1 MGDAHMDQSSLV
13 GQRIRQRREELGIT
27 LTALADRAD
36 VAKSYLSSLE
46 NGQGN
51 ERPSGRTLYRIAE
64 ALGTTM
70 SDLLGSRLLVEPPY
84 EVPAALR
91 EFAESA
97 GISDRDVAMLAGI
110 NFRGQQPADRDG
122 WAFVW
127 RAIRAS
133 VEDDKNSR

>member
-1 MGDAHMDQSSLV
+1 MGATSLV
-13 GQRIRQRREELGIT
+13 GQRIRQRREEAGLT
-27 LTALADRAD
+27 LTALADRAG
-36 VAKSYLSSLE
+36 VAKGYLSSLE

-51 ERPSGRTLYRIAE
+51 QRPSGKTLYRIAE
-64 ALGTTM
+64 VLGTTM
-70 SDLLGSRLLVEPPY
+70 SDLLGTRLLVDPETQ
-84 EVPAALR
+84 VPESLR

-97 GISDRDVAMLAGI
+97 GLSERDVVMLAGV

-133 VEDDKNSR
+133 VGDEPKSP